1 MPAAAPEWQLRFD
14 GGRQQRYLPDRRSV
28 LHYVLAIGPQ
38 APDPR
43 FEVWAAGERLR
54 LADGSDGGAVF
65 SLVEVLDLSSPG
77 VRERVRAELESLP

>member
-1 MPAAAPEWQLRFD
+1 MKPLGWQLRFD

-38 APDPR
+38 AADQR
-43 FEVWAAGERLR
+43 FEVWAGGRMV

-65 SLVEVLDLSSPG
+65 SLAEVIDLSEPG
-77 VRERVRAELESLP
+77 ARERLRAELEGR